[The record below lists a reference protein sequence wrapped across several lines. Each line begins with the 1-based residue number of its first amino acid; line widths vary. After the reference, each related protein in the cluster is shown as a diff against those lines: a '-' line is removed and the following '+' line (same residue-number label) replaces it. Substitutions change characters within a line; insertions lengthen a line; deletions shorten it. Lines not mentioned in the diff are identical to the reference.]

1 MKKSLFLKL
10 LIVTIFV
17 TILNSLGS
25 CSVRVSAPRPV
36 VVHKRKPL
44 PPGQAKKI
52 YGDKSA
58 KNYTK
63 KRRNQN
69 NQN

>member
-1 MKKSLFLKL
+1 MKKSLFLRL
-10 LIVTIFV
+10 LIV
-17 TILNSLGS
+17 SLFISTLYSLAS
-25 CSVRVSAPRPV
+25 CSVQVNRRTTV
-36 VVHKRKPL
+36 VRKSKPL

-63 KRRNQN
+63 KRR
-69 NQN
+69 

>member
-10 LIVTIFV
+10 LIVTVFI
-17 TILNSLGS
+17 TSLTSLVS
-25 CSVRVSAPRPV
+25 CSVQVNRRTTV
-36 VVHKRKPL
+36 VRKSKPL
-44 PPGQAKKI
+44 PPGHAKKI

-63 KRRNQN
+63 KRR
-69 NQN
+69 

>member
-1 MKKSLFLKL
+1 MRKNIFVKL
-10 LIVTIFV
+10 LIVTV
-17 TILNSLGS
+17 LVSTLTTLVS
-25 CSVRVSAPRPV
+25 C
-36 VVHKRKPL
+36 VHVHHRTAVKSKPL

-63 KRRNQN
+63 KRR
-69 NQN
+69 

>member
-1 MKKSLFLKL
+1 MKKNMFIRL
-10 LIVTIFV
+10 LIITVFV
-17 TILNSLGS
+17 STLTTLVS
-25 CSVRVSAPRPV
+25 CVHVHHRNTTVVRKS
-36 VVHKRKPL
+36 KPL

-63 KRRNQN
+63 KRRR
-69 NQN
+69 

>member
-10 LIVTIFV
+10 LIVTVFV
-17 TILNSLGS
+17 ATLTTLVS
-25 CSVRVSAPRPV
+25 CVHVHRNTTVVRKS
-36 VVHKRKPL
+36 KPL

-63 KRRNQN
+63 KRR
-69 NQN
+69 

>member
-1 MKKSLFLKL
+1 MKKNILIRL
-10 LIVTIFV
+10 LIITVFV
-17 TILNSLGS
+17 STLNTLGS
-25 CSVRVSAPRPV
+25 CG
-36 VVHKRKPL
+36 VHVHRRTTAKPL

-63 KRRNQN
+63 KRR
-69 NQN
+69 

>member
-1 MKKSLFLKL
+1 MKKSLFLRL
-10 LIVTIFV
+10 LIVTIFIS
-17 TILNSLGS
+17 TLSSLGS
-25 CSVRVSAPRPV
+25 CSVHVATPRPV

-58 KNYTK
+58 KKYAK
-63 KRRNQN
+63 KKH
-69 NQN
+69 

>member
-1 MKKSLFLKL
+1 MKKSLFLRL
-10 LIVTIFV
+10 LIVTVFV
-17 TILNSLGS
+17 TTLGS
-25 CSVRVSAPRPV
+25 LASCVHVHHVHRNNTVVRKS
-36 VVHKRKPL
+36 KPL

-63 KRRNQN
+63 KRRR
-69 NQN
+69 

>member
-10 LIVTIFV
+10 LIVTLFV
-17 TILNSLGS
+17 STFCSLGS
-25 CSVRVSAPRPV
+25 CSVGVSLPGTSRTTV
-36 VVHKRKPL
+36 VRKSKPL

-63 KRRNQN
+63 KRR
-69 NQN
+69 

>member
-1 MKKSLFLKL
+1 MRKNIFVKL

-17 TILNSLGS
+17 STLTTLVS
-25 CSVRVSAPRPV
+25 CSVRVSSPHRVA
-36 VVHKRKPL
+36 RKPL

-63 KRRNQN
+63 KRR
-69 NQN
+69 

>member
-1 MKKSLFLKL
+1 MRKNIFVKL

-17 TILNSLGS
+17 STLTTLGS
-25 CSVRVSAPRPV
+25 CSVSVSSPHRVARHS
-36 VVHKRKPL
+36 KPL

-63 KRRNQN
+63 KRR
-69 NQN
+69 

>member
-1 MKKSLFLKL
+1 MKKSLFLRL
-10 LIVTIFV
+10 LLVTLFV
-17 TILNSLGS
+17 STLRSLES
-25 CSVRVSAPRPV
+25 CSVHVSSPKPA
-36 VVHKRKPL
+36 VVHESKPL

-63 KRRNQN
+63 KRR
-69 NQN
+69 

>member
-1 MKKSLFLKL
+1 MNKSLFLKL
-10 LIVTIFV
+10 ILITVFV
-17 TILNSLGS
+17 STFCSLAS
-25 CSVRVSAPRPV
+25 CSIQVNRKTTVVRKS
-36 VVHKRKPL
+36 KPL

-63 KRRNQN
+63 KRR
-69 NQN
+69 